1 MRLRDIPDYPE
12 LITQG
17 SLGHL
22 MTRGL
27 LERFVKQHPGTE
39 QKKQKAMAW
48 LASLNAGGEPE

>member
-1 MRLRDIPDYPE
+1 
-12 LITQG
+12 
-17 SLGHL
+17 